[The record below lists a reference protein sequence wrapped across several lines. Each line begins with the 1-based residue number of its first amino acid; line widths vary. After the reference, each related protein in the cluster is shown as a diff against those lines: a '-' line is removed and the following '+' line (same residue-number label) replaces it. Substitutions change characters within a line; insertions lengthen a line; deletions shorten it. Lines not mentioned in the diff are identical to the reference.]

1 MDVGGWKLE
10 MASDTDQSLITNL
23 STKKGPSTLG
33 QPLELA
39 RRYGQAAGSMDTGV
53 RRAGRIR
60 IATRMLIMATQDS
73 AITVAASISNRYQV

>member
-1 MDVGGWKLE
+1 
-10 MASDTDQSLITNL
+10 
-23 STKKGPSTLG
+23 
-33 QPLELA
+33 
-39 RRYGQAAGSMDTGV
+39 MDTGV